1 MHPEVVSGSHEHGK
15 ASAKTSNPWQMMVG
29 GSRSDFSG
37 LEELSS
43 AGQILQERDETYK
56 QHVRWPS
63 KKVDLPTSLVIE
75 HK

>member
-1 MHPEVVSGSHEHGK
+1 LANDGRGQQE
-15 ASAKTSNPWQMMVG
+15 
-29 GSRSDFSG
+29 RFFSG
-37 LEELSS
+37 PEELSS

-75 HK
+75 QTQMRESTQKRES